1 MKKKYSSNTSVKNYS
16 KSKSKPI
23 SDLSEIY
30 DMSGDM
36 KNVSKSL
43 GSSGFNAFFVLLII
57 VSVAIL
63 LINVNAIIWI
73 NKLEDIKC
81 ACSENWMRSYIKN
94 FLYIFILFSILNIVL
109 TIYMYSNNFNTIQIS
124 PLLSLG
130 FSILHMIIS
139 VFGFINIFI
148 VIIFINKLKEINC
161 VCSEDIRREVYY
173 IYNTIS
179 LFLIA
184 FYLFLFI
191 GAIIFNYIYYKK

>member
-1 MKKKYSSNTSVKNYS
+1 MKKKISSNTLV
-16 KSKSKPI
+16 KSKSKP
-23 SDLSEIY
+23 LSEIY

-36 KNVSKSL
+36 KNVSKSM
-43 GSSGFNAFFVLLII
+43 GKVGFNAFFVLLII
-57 VSVAIL
+57 ISLVVL
-63 LINVNAIIWI
+63 LININAIIWI
-73 NKLEDIKC
+73 NKLEYIKC
-81 ACSENWMRSYIKN
+81 ACSESWMRSYIKN

-109 TIYMYSNNFNTIQIS
+109 TIYMYSNNFDNTKLPTS
-124 PLLSLG
+124 LSLVINI
-130 FSILHMIIS
+130 FHMIIS
-139 VFGFINIFI
+139 IFGFINIFI

-191 GAIIFNYIYYKK
+191 GAIIFNYIYYKR

>member
-16 KSKSKPI
+16 KSKPI

-30 DMSGDM
+30 DMRGDM
-36 KNVSKSL
+36 KSVSKSL
-43 GSSGFNAFFVLLII
+43 GTTGFNAFFVLLII

>member
-16 KSKSKPI
+16 KSKPI
-23 SDLSEIY
+23 SEIY
-30 DMSGDM
+30 DMRGDM

-43 GSSGFNAFFVLLII
+43 GPMGFNAFFVLLII
-57 VSVAIL
+57 VSLVIL

-73 NKLEDIKC
+73 TKLEDIKC
-81 ACSENWMRSYIKN
+81 ACSESWMRSYIKN

-109 TIYMYSNNFNTIQIS
+109 TIYMYSNNFDNTKIPTSLALVIS
-124 PLLSLG
+124 I
-130 FSILHMIIS
+130 FHMIITI
-139 VFGFINIFI
+139 FGFINIFI

>member
-16 KSKSKPI
+16 KSKSKPVP
-23 SDLSEIY
+23 DLSEIY
-30 DMSGDM
+30 DMRGDM
-36 KNVSKSL
+36 KSVSKSL

-57 VSVAIL
+57 VSLAIL

-130 FSILHMIIS
+130 FSILHMIITI
-139 VFGFINIFI
+139 FGFINIFI

-173 IYNTIS
+173 IYNTIL

>member
-23 SDLSEIY
+23 SELY

-36 KNVSKSL
+36 KNVSKSM
-43 GSSGFNAFFVLLII
+43 GTTGFNAFFVLLII
-57 VSVAIL
+57 VSLAIL
-63 LINVNAIIWI
+63 LININAIIWI

-81 ACSENWMRSYIKN
+81 ACSESWMRSYIKN
-94 FLYIFILFSILNIVL
+94 FLYIFILFSVLNIAL
-109 TIYMYSNNFNTIQIS
+109 TIYMYSNNFDNIKIPTS
-124 PLLSLG
+124 LSLVI
-130 FSILHMIIS
+130 SIFHMIIS
-139 VFGFINIFI
+139 IFGFINIFI